1 MSAIAPRTATS
12 APVQSSSMS
21 IATYIVMDFWRNF
34 RNFGNTFFVIVLP
47 TLLYL
52 FFGVYND
59 WSDIPVGDG
68 GNVSAWIMIGMAV
81 YGAITATTALAGS
94 AAVELQQ
101 GWGRALSLTAMP
113 HGAFVL
119 AKSVIALATAALP
132 VIVLNVV
139 AYFTAADMPLGTWIA
154 TAGLTLV
161 AALPFA
167 FYGLAVGLL
176 FRSDAAIGAASG
188 VLVVFAFLGNVFMPL
203 GGVLLD
209 IGKFTP
215 MYGSAALARYPLTE
229 GEIVGMEG
237 PIGTDPLWMILANV
251 AAWTAVFVVAC
262 LALQG
267 RRTTRH

>member
-1 MSAIAPRTATS
+1 MSATATHAGS
-12 APVQSSSMS
+12 ATVQRSSMS
-21 IATYIVMDFWRNF
+21 IATYIVMDLWRNF
-34 RNFGNTFFVIVLP
+34 RNFGNTFFVVVLP

-52 FFGVYND
+52 FFGVYNE
-59 WSDIPVGDG
+59 WSEFPIGN
-68 GNVSAWIMIGMAV
+68 GNVSAWIMIGMAT

-101 GWGRALSLTAMP
+101 GWGRQLSLTAMP
-113 HGAFVL
+113 YGAFVI
-119 AKSVIALATAALP
+119 AKALIALAMATLP

-139 AYFTAADMPLGTWIA
+139 AYFTAAEMPLGTWIA
-154 TAGLTLV
+154 AAGLTLV

-215 MYGSAALARYPLTE
+215 MYGSAALARYPLTD
-229 GEIVGMEG
+229 GQIASMDGTV
-237 PIGTDPLWMILANV
+237 GTDPLWMILLNV
-251 AAWTAVFVVAC
+251 GAWSAVFALAC
-262 LALQG
+262 LGLQS
-267 RRTTRH
+267 RRTSRQ